1 MQRRYTVLLTLLCT
15 LAANLPATSASAQER
30 PIQAV
35 LASDASQT
43 LAALEAM
50 AEQGLEI

>member
-43 LAALEAM
+43 CLLYTSDAADE
-50 AEQGLEI
+50 